1 MSGPITMYLWIFMAD
16 KKQDS
21 GQWEWAIHHQAEAGL
36 SADILW

>member
-1 MSGPITMYLWIFMAD
+1 MAD

-21 GQWEWAIHHQAEAGL
+21 GQASGWEGAGHNPHQAEAGL